1 MKLKINIFFRSHCY
15 ILNCQ
20 GDIHI
25 LLGQKID
32 LKTAYLIIHRQDVLA
47 FLRGVNDGVEGGNL
61 MYFFKL

>member
-20 GDIHI
+20 GDTNI

-32 LKTAYLIIHRQDVLA
+32 LKSAYLIIHRQDVLA
-47 FLRGVNDGVEGGNL
+47 FMRGVNGGVEGVNV
-61 MYFFKL
+61 MYF